1 MRRHLAHVVTQVAG
15 AVDLRARAPQAHDEA
30 LDRLRALVPVLRA
43 DHPEADADEDA
54 DTDRVAALAEIFGLD
69 ALDVRLLMV
78 AVAPDVDANL
88 GTALDLLGGS
98 GPTAMGGHVAL
109 GTALELCGLGSGSA
123 EARARLHPSAPLRRH
138 RLLLV
143 HGDGPWLGRTLQAPD
158 RVVGHL
164 VGDDTPDP
172 LVAAMT
178 VPAGGVDLPEAHSVA
193 RAVELGVR
201 LVYVRSPLGAP
212 GAAVAAGAFGTLGIR
227 PLVVD
232 LRRRPAET
240 GGASAVAVAA
250 REAGMVGAGLVV
262 LGVDDAI
269 VAAPDQPADLSVVE
283 ALGDAAVPV
292 VGVGHRGWDRG
303 WSRDL
308 PLCVEATRLPPAVRG
323 QVWDRE
329 LPGADLAAAEWR
341 DVVGLRLEPGD
352 VASTVRYA
360 RMLGAVRDEPVGPAL
375 VREAARRLGGG
386 AGGRLPGRTSA
397 TLSDLVLPDTARQQ
411 VAQLISWAQHRDAVL
426 AQGPVHGQGGKGSGL
441 AALFSGGP
449 GTGKTL
455 AAHVVSDAL
464 GLDLYPV
471 DLSSVVDKY
480 VGETEKNLERVFH
493 EAESL
498 NVVLFFDEADSLFGS
513 RSEVRDSRDRYAN
526 LEVSYLLQRME
537 QFDGI
542 VLLATNLRAN
552 LDAAFSRRL
561 HFVIHFPDPDVPT
574 RRSLWRQHLTH
585 LEPLDASDP
594 VDFDLLAE
602 GVELAGGDIRNIVMA
617 AAYDAA
623 AAGGRIGMR
632 TLAAAARREYAKLGR
647 RMPPGGFADIPPP
660 APALPGARG

>member
-1 MRRHLAHVVTQVAG
+1 MRRRLAHVVTQVAG
-15 AVDLRARAPQAHDEA
+15 AAERRAQAPHSSGDTT
-30 LDRLRALVPVLRA
+30 DRLGALVAVLRA
-43 DHPEADADEDA
+43 DHPAEPLEDA
-54 DTDRVAALAEIFGLD
+54 DDDPDRVTALAEIFGLD
-69 ALDVRLLMV
+69 ELDVRLLMI
-78 AVAPDVDANL
+78 AASPDVDANL
-88 GTALDLLGGS
+88 GAALDLLGGALPA
-98 GPTAMGGHVAL
+98 GGGHVCL
-109 GTALELCGLGSGSA
+109 GTALELCGLGSASA
-123 EARARLHPSAPLRRH
+123 EARARLHPAAPLRRH
-138 RLLLV
+138 HLLLV
-143 HGDGPWLGRTLQAPD
+143 HGDGPWLARTLQVPD
-158 RVVGHL
+158 RVVAHL

-172 LVAAMT
+172 LVATLT
-178 VPAGGVDLPEAHSVA
+178 VHADGVDLPEAQSVA

-201 LVYVRSPLGAP
+201 LAYVRAPLGAP
-212 GAAVAAGAFGTLGIR
+212 GAAVAAGAFGALGIQ

-232 LRRRPAET
+232 LRRRPAQT
-240 GGASAVAVAA
+240 SGAVAVAAAA
-250 REAGMVGAGLVV
+250 REAGMVRAGLVV
-262 LGVDDAI
+262 LGLDDAI
-269 VAAPDQPADLSVVE
+269 VAAPDQPADLSVVT
-283 ALGDAAVPV
+283 ALEDAAVPV

-308 PLCVEATRLPPAVRG
+308 PLCVEAARVPHAVRG
-323 QVWDRE
+323 QVWRRE

-341 DVVGLRLEPGD
+341 DVVGLRLEPRD
-352 VASTVRYA
+352 VAATVRYA
-360 RMLGAVRDEPVGPAL
+360 SMLGAVRDEAVGPGL

-386 AGGRLPGRTSA
+386 AGGRLPGRSGA
-397 TLSDLVLPDTARQQ
+397 SLSDLVLPDTARQQ
-411 VAQLISWAQHRDAVL
+411 VAQLISWAQHRDEVL

-574 RRSLWRQHLTH
+574 RRRLWQQHLTH
-585 LEPLDASDP
+585 LAPLDAADP
-594 VDFDLLAE
+594 VDYDLLAE
-602 GVELAGGDIRNIVMA
+602 SVELAGGDIRNIVMA

-647 RMPPGGFADIPPP
+647 RMPPGGFAEIPSP
-660 APALPGARG
+660 AAAG